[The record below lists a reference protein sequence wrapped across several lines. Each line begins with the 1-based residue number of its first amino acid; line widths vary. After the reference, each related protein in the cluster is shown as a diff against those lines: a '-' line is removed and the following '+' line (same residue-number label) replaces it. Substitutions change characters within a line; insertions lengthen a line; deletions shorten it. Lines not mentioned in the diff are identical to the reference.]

1 MNEYEQLVV
10 GKITPSTLWTLTRS
24 LGYWSN
30 TSHGA
35 FCHQLSHTRCHA
47 SQWFCNNIYKLP
59 SFLSRGSTS
68 VSFIIEFEGNFQCL
82 SGRRFEFYYSYPAAA
97 LRSNFQAA
105 SVCLFSSPVQ
115 WQENK
120 QLAVLSAS
128 CLFFVTMIGSI
139 FDRFFGDIQSLLI
152 GSVTDTD

>member
-68 VSFIIEFEGNFQCL
+68 VSFIIEFEGDFQCL
-82 SGRRFEFYYSYPAAA
+82 SGRRFEFYYSYPA
-97 LRSNFQAA
+97 LSLWSNFQAA
-105 SVCLFSSPVQ
+105 SVWLHSRRVNTGRCYQESQLFILSLSQSVRSIKHKPEQ
-115 WQENK
+115 W
-120 QLAVLSAS
+120 LLS
-128 CLFFVTMIGSI
+128 LFDF
-139 FDRFFGDIQSLLI
+139 R
-152 GSVTDTD
+152 